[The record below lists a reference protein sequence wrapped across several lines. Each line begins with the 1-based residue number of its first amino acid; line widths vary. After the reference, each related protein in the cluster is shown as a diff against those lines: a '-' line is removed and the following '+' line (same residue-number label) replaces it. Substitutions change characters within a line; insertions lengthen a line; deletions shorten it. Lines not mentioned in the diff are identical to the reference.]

1 MHNLFP
7 IHFTTTQAKTRHGS
21 QLETI
26 VLDTDKNIYRQLVVK
41 YLQYIITI
49 NRADKIY
56 FLTLRDSVHMVW
68 LGYELKK
75 KGSSS

>member
-1 MHNLFP
+1 MHYLLP

-21 QLETI
+21 QLETV
-26 VLDTDKNIYRQLVVK
+26 VLDTGKKIYRQLVVK

-56 FLTLRDSVHMVW
+56 FLTLRDSVHIVW
-68 LGYELKK
+68 LGYELRTN
-75 KGSSS
+75 GSSS

>member
-7 IHFTTTQAKTRHGS
+7 IHFTTRQAKTRHSS

-26 VLDTDKNIYRQLVVK
+26 VLDTGKNIYRQLVVK
-41 YLQYIITI
+41 YLEYIITI

-56 FLTLRDSVHMVW
+56 FLTLRDSVRMIW

-75 KGSSS
+75 KGSSC